1 MDLDAA
7 NWMFVFVRAS
17 AFLLVLP
24 VFSTPGIPVRVRVA
38 LSAALAF
45 LISPLL
51 PQFSSRSASFGLWLG
66 WFVLEAL
73 TGLCLGFVTRMVFY
87 AADFAGR
94 LIANEMGL
102 NMASTFDP
110 LTGGQNQVPGTI
122 LFFFAV
128 TILMTLDMHH
138 WLLLGFQQSYQLVP
152 VGGARLREA
161 LLAEIIAHTG
171 RVFLVGVQMAAP
183 MMAVSFI
190 LMLIFSMLGR
200 AAPQM
205 NVFGESF
212 GVRVLVGLAMFG
224 LTSEILAQH
233 IINYLRRLPEDMIRV
248 ARCLGPS

>member
-1 MDLDAA
+1 MDLDVA

-24 VFSTPGIPVRVRVA
+24 IFSTPNIPARVRVA
-38 LSAALAF
+38 LSALLAF
-45 LISPLL
+45 LISPML
-51 PQFSSRSASFGLWLG
+51 PQFPIRSASFGLWLG
-66 WFVLEAL
+66 WFALEVV
-73 TGLCLGFVTRMVFY
+73 TGLSLGFVTRMVFF
-87 AADFAGR
+87 ATDFAGR

-110 LTGGQNQVPGTI
+110 QTGGQNQVPGTI

-128 TILMTLDMHH
+128 TILMTMDMHH
-138 WLLLGFQQSYQLVP
+138 WLLLGFKESYQLVP
-152 VGGARLREA
+152 VGGAHLREA
-161 LLAEIIAHTG
+161 LLLDMIGHTG

-190 LMLIFSMLGR
+190 LMLMFSLLGR

-212 GVRVLVGLAMFG
+212 GVRVLAGLAMFG

-233 IINYLRRLPEDMIRV
+233 IINYLRRLPGDMIQV
-248 ARCLGPS
+248 ARYLGAA